1 MNAMGVEPRPFSGRA
16 QQLTPTIP
24 LASLGAFLKI
34 ALMGARIPLQRKL
47 HLLGQDEPPLLKV
60 YAETEICHRLA
71 VVFAGLEPELQKPAA
86 GFRVDLYLHVPRVA
100 IECDEGGHKGY
111 CLQGEI
117 ERERRVTA
125 ALGLRVRALRPV
137 RPRLLR
143 VRLDSPHH
151 ADRGHEVSPRPLPP
165 PACAP
170 QRRVSLVLKTFT
182 HTNMGRVVQ
191 RETYVNDNS
200 ARIDPHYYSYQLGPS
215 GAVVLPVGEEG
226 PTAASAPAGQH
237 PAGRRGGCAAGG
249 GYGAGVAGQRPR
261 RASTSAPPPPH
272 RPWRRMG
279 VWRAL
284 ERP

>member
-1 MNAMGVEPRPFSGRA
+1 MTLDDVTTKMSRGSEMVQRVPLSHLLPHVQEATLVRVDPTEGRISIYDLISSTCNTKNAKEAFSNLARANCTEMNAMGVEPRPFSGRA

-125 ALGLRVRALRPV
+125 ALDCVFVRFDPYAPGFCVFALIARIMQTV
-137 RPRLLR
+137 DMRCPRAPCL
-143 VRLDSPHH
+143 
-151 ADRGHEVSPRPLPP
+151 LPP
-165 PACAP
+165 AP
-170 QRRVSLVLKTFT
+170 RKDAS
-182 HTNMGRVVQ
+182 
-191 RETYVNDNS
+191 
-200 ARIDPHYYSYQLGPS
+200 PS
-215 GAVVLPVGEEG
+215 F
-226 PTAASAPAGQH
+226 
-237 PAGRRGGCAAGG
+237 
-249 GYGAGVAGQRPR
+249 
-261 RASTSAPPPPH
+261 
-272 RPWRRMG
+272 
-279 VWRAL
+279 
-284 ERP
+284 